1 MINLNIG
8 LAYIQ
13 HALKRQTENRQY
25 SAIQGVS
32 FMMAYY
38 TSRSQHRRV
47 EERQEAHYNMA
58 RVYHMLGLLHLAI
71 PFYQKVLNEDLHSSS
86 NPGDEN
92 LVLDTAYNL
101 QIIYVLSGNREL
113 AEEITMKWLII

>member
-25 SAIQGVS
+25 SVIQGVA

-38 TSRSQHRRV
+38 TSRSQHSRL
-47 EERQEAHYNMA
+47 EERQEAHYNMGRA
-58 RVYHMLGLLHLAI
+58 YHMLGLVHLAI
-71 PFYQKVLNEDLHSSS
+71 PFYQEVLNENSQPS
-86 NPGDEN
+86 NQPADEN

-101 QIIYVLSGNREL
+101 QTIYILSGNREL
-113 AEEITMKWLII
+113 AEEITRQWLVI